1 MAITRSDFF
10 RFERWPHMFCP
21 GCGLGTIMNALYFAV
36 SELNIDLDKLVMV
49 GGIGCTGRIPGYLN
63 IDSMHVTHGRAI
75 PVAVGIKLANP
86 KLEVI
91 AIGGDG
97 DIAGIG
103 GNHLIHAA
111 RRNID
116 IKVIQVTNFN
126 YALTG
131 GQLAPTTPMGA
142 VTTTTPEGNPEYYF
156 DTAHLVAAAGANYVA
171 RYSTHDPKG
180 LINGF
185 KKMFEHRGFVF
196 IEVISQCPI
205 NFGRRNKMR
214 NVLDLLK
221 WMREHSTFSK
231 EKYEKILNE
240 KGLAFMLGEIVK
252 RNRDPLPKR

>member
-1 MAITRSDFF
+1 MAVRREDFF

-36 SELNIDLDKLVMV
+36 SELDLDLDKLVMV

-75 PVAVGIKLANP
+75 PVALGLKLANP
-86 KLEVI
+86 ELEVI

-131 GQLAPTTPMGA
+131 GQLAPTTPKG
-142 VTTTTPEGNPEYYF
+142 VITTTTPYGNQEYFF
-156 DTAHLVAAAGANYVA
+156 DTAELVAAAGANWAA

-180 LINGF
+180 LIMGF
-185 KKMFEHRGFVF
+185 KKMFSHRGFVF
-196 IEVISQCPI
+196 VEVLSQCPVQ
-205 NFGRRNKMR
+205 FGRRNKMR
-214 NVLDLLK
+214 SPTEVLEWLK
-221 WMREHSTFSK
+221 SRTTYDRKKVEELRKKVGDPVF
-231 EKYEKILNE
+231 L
-240 KGLAFMLGEIVK
+240 LGEIVS
-252 RNRDPLPKR
+252 RDRKPIP